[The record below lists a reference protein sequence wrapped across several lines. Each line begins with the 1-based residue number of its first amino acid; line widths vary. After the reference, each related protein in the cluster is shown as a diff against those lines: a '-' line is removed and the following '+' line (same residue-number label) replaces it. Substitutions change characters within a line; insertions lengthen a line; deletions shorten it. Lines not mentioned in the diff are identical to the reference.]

1 MDVFDGNQSSQ
12 NDANQNDGNQS
23 YVEALVKARG
33 EQWKDPEVIAKGK
46 LEADRHIE
54 DLTKKLREL
63 EESSASSKKLE
74 DLVAQIEKA
83 TKSNP
88 NTESDTKTSVSEAD
102 IQSLVEKTLT
112 KKEAESTAKQN
123 LDLVNSQLAESFGD
137 EAGSVVQKKA
147 QELGLSLDRLKSL
160 AAESPSAFLTL
171 IGEKPKQVKVNTEG
185 SIKTEGLSTTTR
197 KDTRNNA
204 FYQEMRRKNP
214 QLFYSAA
221 TMNQMIADRQ
231 RMGDAFYN

>member
-1 MDVFDGNQSSQ
+1 MDVFDGNQSDQ
-12 NDANQNDGNQS
+12 NKTKQDDGNQS

-46 LEADRHIE
+46 LEADNHIKE
-54 DLTKKLREL
+54 LNEKLKKL
-63 EESSASSKKLE
+63 EESNASAKKLE

-88 NTESDTKTSVSEAD
+88 TSESNTKTSVSEED

-112 KKEAESTAKQN
+112 KKEQESTAKQN

-137 EAGSVVQKKA
+137 EAVSVVQKKA
-147 QELGLSLDRLKSL
+147 QELGLSVERMKQL
-160 AAESPSAFLTL
+160 AAEAPSAFLTL

-185 SIKTEGLSTTTR
+185 SIKTEGLGTTSR
-197 KDTRNNA
+197 KDTRNHA
-204 FYQEMRRKNP
+204 YYQEMRRKNP
-214 QLFYSAA
+214 QLFHSAK
-221 TMNQMIADRQ
+221 TMDQMIADRQ